1 MDVEKSIYMRD
12 FTTSRMSLG
21 SITYEPVYSPLSQNI
36 YGDLKPKKIVK
47 QVEEVIDEIEEKTI
61 LILKN
66 SDPLKPDTTTQ
77 KPKEKK
83 PKAEMPK
90 EKKPKAEK
98 EKAEEEKKPKAE
110 KEKAEEE
117 KKPKEKKPK
126 AEEEKAEKPKE
137 KKPKAEEEKEKE
149 KEKEKAEKPK
159 EVVLFEDANE
169 TEGTEGTEDTE
180 DTTKDTLEDDPIME
194 GGSMVKTIT
203 FNPNY
208 VVGE

>member
-47 QVEEVIDEIEEKTI
+47 QVEDVIDEIEEKTI

-66 SDPLKPDTTTQ
+66 SDPLKPATTTQ

-83 PKAEMPK
+83 
-90 EKKPKAEK
+90 EKP
-98 EKAEEEKKPKAE
+98 
-110 KEKAEEE
+110 
-117 KKPKEKKPK
+117 
-126 AEEEKAEKPKE
+126 KAEKPKE
-137 KKPKAEEEKEKE
+137 KEEKAEKEKPKAEKAEKEEKP
-149 KEKEKAEKPK
+149 KAEKPK

-169 TEGTEGTEDTE
+169 TEGTEGTE

>member
-77 KPKEKK
+77 MPKEKK

-90 EKKPKAEK
+90 EKKPKAE
-98 EKAEEEKKPKAE
+98 EEKEE
-110 KEKAEEE
+110 KEK
-117 KKPKEKKPK
+117 
-126 AEEEKAEKPKE
+126 KPKE

-149 KEKEKAEKPK
+149 KEKEKKPKAEKPK

-169 TEGTEGTEDTE
+169 TEGTEGTEDTEDTE

>member
-77 KPKEKK
+77 KPKEK
-83 PKAEMPK
+83 
-90 EKKPKAEK
+90 
-98 EKAEEEKKPKAE
+98 
-110 KEKAEEE
+110 
-117 KKPKEKKPK
+117 
-126 AEEEKAEKPKE
+126 EEKAEKPKE
-137 KKPKAEEEKEKE
+137 KKPKAEEEKEKKPKAEMPKEKKPKEKEEKAEEEKAEKPKEKAE

-169 TEGTEGTEDTE
+169 TEGTEGTE